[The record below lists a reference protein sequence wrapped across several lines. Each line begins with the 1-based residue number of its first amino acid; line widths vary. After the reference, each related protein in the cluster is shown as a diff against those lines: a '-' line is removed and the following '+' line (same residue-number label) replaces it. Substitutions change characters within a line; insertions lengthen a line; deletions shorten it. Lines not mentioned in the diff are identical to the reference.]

1 MFLVR
6 RITFFLSFLT
16 SIVSS
21 QNVTAQESTPPAVLM
36 DSENKIENATF
47 IPEQALNITA
57 ASAATNSTS
66 PETSMSTDLSTE
78 EGTTARI
85 NETTAASSSN
95 TSEMSAI
102 NQTGSSL
109 ATDEPSSE
117 QQVVKEV
124 TTATNIENATSDLS
138 PEAVMEQST
147 ISLSTSEGLSNNSA
161 SLPSGEIQTNSSSDL
176 PLESSSTIPS
186 SQPATSQFCP
196 CPVSTES
203 PTSPRSE
210 VRRRRDIEGGIA
222 PVSEVTSVTPSTTN
236 CVCPNLNES
245 TDVSSSATTISSLT
259 TTISS
264 SSSTTLGTVATS
276 SDMMNSSNIAE
287 LIQTKLPADPVQ
299 FKAPGNVVEVVSQKQ
314 AGFLPAPI
322 SVTLKVK

>member
-1 MFLVR
+1 
-6 RITFFLSFLT
+6 
-16 SIVSS
+16 
-21 QNVTAQESTPPAVLM
+21 
-36 DSENKIENATF
+36 
-47 IPEQALNITA
+47 
-57 ASAATNSTS
+57 
-66 PETSMSTDLSTE
+66 
-78 EGTTARI
+78 
-85 NETTAASSSN
+85 
-95 TSEMSAI
+95 
-102 NQTGSSL
+102 
-109 ATDEPSSE
+109 
-117 QQVVKEV
+117 
-124 TTATNIENATSDLS
+124 
-138 PEAVMEQST
+138 MEQST

-203 PTSPRSE
+203 PTSPGSE

>member
-124 TTATNIENATSDLS
+124 TTATKIENATSDLS